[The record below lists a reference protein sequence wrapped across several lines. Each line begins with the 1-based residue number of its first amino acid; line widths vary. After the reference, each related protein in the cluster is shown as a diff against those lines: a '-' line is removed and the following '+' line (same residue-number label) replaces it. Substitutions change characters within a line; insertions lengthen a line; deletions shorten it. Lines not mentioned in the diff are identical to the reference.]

1 MTEKDEVV
9 FTEAFKELAAEGYF
23 TRLEAKFMH
32 KAKAKEVPA
41 GEKNTRHHAPSV
53 TVKAGKKNARRH
65 APTRNLIMKKHA
77 TLTDK

>member
-23 TRLEAKFMH
+23 TRLEAKFMP
-32 KAKAKEVPA
+32 KAKNKKLPE
-41 GEKNTRHHAPSV
+41 GRKNTRHHASPI
-53 TVKAGKKNARRH
+53 TVKAGKKSTKHQSRK
-65 APTRNLIMKKHA
+65 LIVKKHA